1 MRNVFYA
8 VRGTQPSEGYTI
20 VPSRKI
26 YKIGILKSN
35 LLVPIISY
43 NSHKSIYKFSK
54 GLTNMNNQLE
64 AKPVGLNIVLGF
76 GKYKGQT
83 IKDVIRVD
91 PDYILWCVD
100 NIEWFEL
107 DEESEKELE
116 WAYADDDED
125 YSWHPAYDRL
135 A

>member
-1 MRNVFYA
+1 
-8 VRGTQPSEGYTI
+8 
-20 VPSRKI
+20 
-26 YKIGILKSN
+26 
-35 LLVPIISY
+35 
-43 NSHKSIYKFSK
+43 
-54 GLTNMNNQLE
+54 MNNHLE
-64 AKPVGLNIVLGF
+64 AKPVGLNIILSF
-76 GKYKGQT
+76 GKYEGQT

-91 PDYILWCVD
+91 PDYILWCID

-107 DEESEKELE
+107 DEEAEEELE